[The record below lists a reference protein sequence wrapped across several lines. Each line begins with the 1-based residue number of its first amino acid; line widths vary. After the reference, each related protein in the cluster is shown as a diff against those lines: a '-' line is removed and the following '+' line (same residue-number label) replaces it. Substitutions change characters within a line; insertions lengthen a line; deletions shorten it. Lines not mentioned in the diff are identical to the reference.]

1 MWTGG
6 DKRIMQVGGPTQ
18 AKSEFLKAPSY
29 EGVIKSL
36 HLTEAVDTSLGMA
49 VKEI

>member
-1 MWTGG
+1 
-6 DKRIMQVGGPTQ
+6 MQVGGPTQ

-29 EGVIKSL
+29 EGIIKSL
-36 HLTEAVDTSLGMA
+36 HLTGTLDTSLGME